1 MRIGIVKLSSL
12 GDVVHALP
20 LATALRRGFPEAWVA
35 WVAEE
40 REAALLDGHP
50 DLDAVARVDTRRW
63 RRLARRPAGLLAAGR
78 EIAAARRRL
87 RALDLDVAID
97 AQGLLKSG
105 AIAAATGARVRIGF
119 GAGHC
124 RERASA
130 AFTHRH
136 VNPPAA
142 ARHVVDQYLALLG
155 PLGLGPAAPE
165 FRVPTWPEA
174 NQKMR
179 RWLAGRG
186 LEPGDRVVLLNPGA
200 GRPDKRWPAAA
211 FRAVASGLVA
221 HPGATAVVV
230 WGPGEREQADAIA
243 AGLGPAVAVAPPTD
257 LHELAALLRRAT
269 LVVAGDTG
277 PLHLAAAVGTACLG
291 LFGPTAARRNGPYGA
306 RHRALESPDRTM
318 RGIDPVAVLCA
329 AREMLDAA

>member
-1 MRIGIVKLSSL
+1 MSSTRCRWPPPSGAASRRL
-12 GDVVHALP
+12 GGWVV
-20 LATALRRGFPEAWVA
+20 
-35 WVAEE
+35 EE
-40 REAALLDGHP
+40 REASLVDGHP
-50 DLDAVARVDTRRW
+50 DVDAVVRVDTRR
-63 RRLARRPAGLLAAGR
+63 LAAPPATRRPAPVCRAGR
-78 EIAAARRRL
+78 GRAVASSRL

-105 AIAAATGARVRIGF
+105 AIAAATGARMRIGF
-119 GAGHC
+119 GAGFC

-136 VNPPAA
+136 VIPPPA
-142 ARHVVDQYLALLG
+142 ARHVVDQYLALLR
-155 PLGLGPAAPE
+155 PLGLGPDAPE
-165 FRVPTWPEA
+165 FRVATWPEA
-174 NQKMR
+174 NR
-179 RWLAGRG
+179 RMEGWLAGRG
-186 LEPGDRVVLLNPGA
+186 LKPGDRVVLLNPGA
-200 GRPDKRWPAAA
+200 GRADKRWPAAA

-221 HPGATAVVV
+221 EAGAAAVIV

-243 AGLGPAVAVAPPTD
+243 DGLGPAVAVAPPTD

-306 RHRALESPDRTM
+306 RHRSLESPDRTM
-318 RGIDPVAVLCA
+318 RGLDPAAVLCGSPGD
-329 AREMLDAA
+329 ARCRVSPASRWRW